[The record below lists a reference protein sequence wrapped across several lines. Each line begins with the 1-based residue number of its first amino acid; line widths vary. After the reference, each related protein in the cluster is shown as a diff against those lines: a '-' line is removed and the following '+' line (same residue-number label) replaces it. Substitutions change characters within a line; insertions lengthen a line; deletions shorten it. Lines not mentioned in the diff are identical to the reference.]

1 MKLKI
6 ENLKYDI
13 GSKKLLKG
21 INLEVKNESFVGLIG
36 PNGCGKTTLLKNIYR
51 YFSPK
56 EGVVYIDNKN
66 IYGLKN
72 KELSKILAVVMQENS
87 MEFDFTVKEIVTMGR
102 FSSVRRFSNVD
113 NNDEYLIENSLKH
126 VGMDRYAH
134 RSFLS
139 LSGGEKQR
147 VMIAMAL
154 CQNTD
159 FIILDEPT
167 NHLDIKYQIEIMYML
182 KKLGKTVFTTIHDM
196 NIASSYCD
204 YIYVMSQGKIVR
216 HGTISEVFTQD
227 MFREVFNVNA
237 YIHTNPHNNKLNISY
252 LQSS

>member
-6 ENLKYDI
+6 EGLKYDI
-13 GSKKLLKG
+13 GKKKLLKG
-21 INLEVKNESFVGLIG
+21 INLEVKNKSFVGLIG

-51 YFSPK
+51 YVSPK
-56 EGVVYIDNKN
+56 EGAVYIDNKN

-72 KELSKILAVVMQENS
+72 KELSKILAVVMQENN

-102 FSSVRRFSNVD
+102 FSSVGRFSSID
-113 NNDEYLIENSLKH
+113 NNDEYLIENALDN
-126 VGMDRYAH
+126 VGMKEYGNRN
-134 RSFLS
+134 FLS

-159 FIILDEPT
+159 IIVLDEPT
-167 NHLDIKYQIEIMYML
+167 NHLDIKYQVEIMHML
-182 KKLGKTVFTTIHDM
+182 KQLGKTVFTTIHDM

-204 YIYVMSQGKIVR
+204 YIYVMKQGEIVR
-216 HGTISEVFTQD
+216 HGTISEVFTED
-227 MFREVFNVNA
+227 MFREIFNVNA
-237 YIHTNPHNNKLNISY
+237 YIYTNPYNKKLNISY

>member
-6 ENLKYDI
+6 EDLKYDI
-13 GSKKLLKG
+13 GPKKLLKG

-87 MEFDFTVKEIVTMGR
+87 IEFDFTVKEIVTMGR

-113 NNDEYLIENSLKH
+113 NDDEYLIENALKN
-126 VGMDRYAH
+126 VGMAEYAN

-159 FIILDEPT
+159 FIVLDEPT

-182 KKLGKTVFTTIHDM
+182 KQLGKTVFTTIHDM

-204 YIYVMSQGKIVR
+204 YIYVMSKGEIVR
-216 HGTISEVFTQD
+216 HGTISDVFTED
-227 MFREVFNVNA
+227 MFKEVFNVNA
-237 YIHTNPHNNKLNISY
+237 YIYTNPHNNKLNISY